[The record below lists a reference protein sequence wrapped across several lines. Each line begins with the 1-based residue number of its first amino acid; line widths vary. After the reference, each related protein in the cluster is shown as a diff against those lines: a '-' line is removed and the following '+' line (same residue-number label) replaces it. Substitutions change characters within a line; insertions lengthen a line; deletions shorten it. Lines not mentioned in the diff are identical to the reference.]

1 MVTCFPWCESKK
13 KIYVERG
20 NEKMITDQAGDF
32 FDKLTILKKYLLFTS
47 LTYKH
52 VNVFSILFV
61 VIGWRKSCV

>member
-1 MVTCFPWCESKK
+1 MT
-13 KIYVERG
+13 R
-20 NEKMITDQAGDF
+20 TDQAGDF
-32 FDKLTILKKYLLFTS
+32 FDKLKDFKKYLLFTS

>member
-1 MVTCFPWCESKK
+1 MKVKKK

-20 NEKMITDQAGDF
+20 NEKMTRTDQAGDF
-32 FDKLTILKKYLLFTS
+32 FWQVNDFKKYLLFTS